1 MPTAYVF
8 ELDTYVF
15 PRADVPAR
23 GPFVEFSTQHWSKQN
38 ALGAVDPG
46 SVLTFLGYESQQWD
60 FISRA
65 STATKDKLLAVYNGK
80 LAVLF
85 KTPQNTTGF
94 NVVMTRL
101 AIQYAEPIDGGKFLC
116 EFTLVKR

>member
-1 MPTAYVF
+1 MAAYVF
-8 ELDTYVF
+8 EIDGYTF

-23 GPFVEFSTQHWSKQN
+23 GPFVEFSPQRWQEDDVIGVADAGTI
-38 ALGAVDPG
+38 
-46 SVLTFLGYESQQWD
+46 LTFLGYSSQRWD
-60 FISRA
+60 FVSRA
-65 STATKDKLLAVYNGK
+65 VTATKDKLLAIYN
-80 LAVLF
+80 ARAEVLF

-101 AIQYAEPIDGGKFLC
+101 AIQYKEPIDGGLFLC